1 LLFGI
6 HGISINKK
14 YGYCA
19 VASSTAMDY
28 TRDQGHGDFGCGGSR
43 TKTLNYPERSVP
55 DQITHGT
62 GPPLSRVASRDSII
76 ARLGIFDETVDP
88 THPDFDFERWTQIIL
103 DMRARL
109 GLPTPPRSGVVF
121 KKLTVTGNSSAVK
134 EQDTVWKVIAAPF
147 YLRRHLR
154 RKQAKTI
161 LHDIDGI
168 VQKGELLLVLGRPGS
183 GCSTFLK
190 TITGKMDALEL
201 DSQSVVSYRGIVPYL
216 I

>member
-1 LLFGI
+1 
-6 HGISINKK
+6 
-14 YGYCA
+14 
-19 VASSTAMDY
+19 MDN
-28 TRDQGHGDFGCGGSR
+28 TRDQDHGDFGGGGSSAN
-43 TKTLNYPERSVP
+43 KTLNSAERSVP
-55 DQITHGT
+55 DQITDGI
-62 GPPLSRVASRDSII
+62 GPPLSRVASRDSML
-76 ARLGIFDETVDP
+76 ARLGIFNETVDP
-88 THPDFDFERWTQIIL
+88 SHPDFDFQKWTQMIL

-109 GLPTPPRSGVVF
+109 SLPTPPRSGVVF
-121 KKLTVTGNSSAVK
+121 KKLSVRGNSTAVK

-147 YLRRHLR
+147 YLRRHR
-154 RKQAKTI
+154 QKKQAKTI

-201 DSQSVVSYRGIVPYL
+201 DSRSVVSYGGIVPYP